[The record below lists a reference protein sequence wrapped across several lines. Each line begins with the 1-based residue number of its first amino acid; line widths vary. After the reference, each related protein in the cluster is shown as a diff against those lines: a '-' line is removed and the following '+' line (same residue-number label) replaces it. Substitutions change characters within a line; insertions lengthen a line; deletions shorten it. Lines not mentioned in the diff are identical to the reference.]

1 MSDVEIADRIASAC
15 SSTLDSVNPGLVREM
30 VDGILRSRKVF
41 IYGSGRSGLVGQ
53 LFAVR
58 LVQLGL
64 DVHFVGEMTTP
75 IIGKEDLTLLI
86 SNTGRTSSV
95 VQTARIARRIG
106 SSVFCITGA
115 SGSPLTEV
123 SDRSIVM
130 DVSDGTEIRSIAPLG
145 TVFEDSVLL
154 LFDGIVADIMS
165 RERITEEDM
174 RNRHAIWVRS
184 SFRHERRGRDDSVWT
199 RPIDGHLADIWIHYQ
214 NDSFSEDLA
223 DRLNHL
229 FARIRALGNEEHAD
243 IRRSGAYYRPVLAF
257 RIGLDA
263 TRQSAR
269 LRTLVYRR

>member
-1 MSDVEIADRIASAC
+1 
-15 SSTLDSVNPGLVREM
+15 M

-130 DVSDGTEIRSIAPLG
+130 DVSDGTEIRSFKAKAKKDDKAEEFPPAEEGKKEDKEPSAPSDAGFNRFVWNLRRADATKIATEGGDQPEGAFIRMIEFDTQKGDWTGRSLTFRLAEG
-145 TVFEDSVLL
+145 AAAIGDFNMIDDRRALMRAVLSRLEPERRVLL
-154 LFDGIVADIMS
+154 
-165 RERITEEDM
+165 TELLEEYVQALESTTGSPA
-174 RNRHAIWVRS
+174 RYTAQAAPSSPRS
-184 SFRHERRGRDDSVWT
+184 LKF
-199 RPIDGHLADIWIHYQ
+199 L
-214 NDSFSEDLA
+214 
-223 DRLNHL
+223 
-229 FARIRALGNEEHAD
+229 
-243 IRRSGAYYRPVLAF
+243 
-257 RIGLDA
+257 
-263 TRQSAR
+263 
-269 LRTLVYRR
+269 